1 MVDPR
6 SAVHPS
12 ARLGTGCRIGPF
24 CVVEEDAELG
34 ADGVM
39 EPFARICHGVVVG
52 NGAILGQG
60 AVAGGLAQVHDPAK
74 DGGCR
79 IGDGCR
85 LGEYATVNRSATSGG
100 ETRLGRAVMVLAYSH
115 VAHDCRVG
123 DGAVLANG
131 VQLGGHVEV
140 GSHSFLGGGA
150 HVHQHVRI
158 GEMSFAAGRI
168 RLDRDLAPWSRALG
182 EPPRWAGLNR
192 IAFSRAPEQ
201 GDPLRH
207 CQVAREGIAINSE
220 NLAALSQERRN
231 KIGRCNLC
239 VAIHRSQNCS
249 IMDCFLIYQYCSIKS
264 MLSSILTLRK
274 C

>member
-52 NGAILGQG
+52 KGAILGQG
-60 AVAGGLAQVHDPAK
+60 AVAGGLPQVHDPAK

-100 ETRLGRAVMVLAYSH
+100 ETRLGCGVMVLAYSH
-115 VAHDCRVG
+115 VAHDCKVG

-192 IAFSRAPEQ
+192 IAFARAPEL
-201 GDPLRH
+201 GDPVRA
-207 CQVAREGIAINSE
+207 Q
-220 NLAALSQERRN
+220 AALRILFRKGLRLDAAGEVLANRPDPE
-231 KIGRCNLC
+231 
-239 VAIHRSQNCS
+239 S
-249 IMDCFLIYQYCSIKS
+249 IRLARFIQGG
-264 MLSSILTLRK
+264 LRGLLRPK
-274 C
+274 G